1 MKEYKCKINGNEYK
15 IVVGDID
22 NNVAQV
28 EVNGVAY
35 NVELDMPQK
44 AAAPKIK
51 RVVTSAAAAPAP
63 AAKPAAQKVAAAAG
77 DYVISSP
84 LPGTIKEINV
94 KEGQNVKADDV
105 VCILEAMK
113 MGNEIKAG
121 KDGVVKSINVAK
133 EDSVLE
139 GTTIMVIG

>member
-1 MKEYKCKINGNEYK
+1 MKEYKCKINGNDYT
-15 IVVGDID
+15 VAVGDID
-22 NNVAQV
+22 NNVAHV

-44 AAAPKIK
+44 KSAPTIK
-51 RVVTSAAAAPAP
+51 RVVLSDDAPVAPKAAPKAAAN
-63 AAKPAAQKVAAAAG
+63 VAAG
-77 DYVISSP
+77 DYVIASP
-84 LPGTIKEINV
+84 LPGVIKEINV
-94 KEGQNVKADDV
+94 KEGQAVKAADV

-113 MGNEIKAG
+113 MGNEIHAG

-139 GTTIMVIG
+139 GTTIMVIA